1 MPQPNSG
8 SLGAGYQGISR
19 GKYQLDTKH
28 INNYILD
35 WLDRIIKIDRGV
47 AMIEN
52 HWQLQD
58 AKNKFSN
65 LVDKAQH
72 NGPQV
77 VTKHGKDA
85 VVVLSIDEYKKLIK
99 PKTNLIKFFQSS
111 PLAKEALDFTRSKE
125 TPRDIEL

>member
-1 MPQPNSG
+1 M
-8 SLGAGYQGISR
+8 
-19 GKYQLDTKH
+19 K
-28 INNYILD
+28 
-35 WLDRIIKIDRGV
+35 
-47 AMIEN
+47 MIEN
-52 HWQLQD
+52 SWQLQN

-99 PKTNLIKFFQSS
+99 PKTSLLKFFQNS
-111 PLAKEALDFTRSKE
+111 PLSKINLDITRNKDL
-125 TPRDIEL
+125 PRDIEL

>member
-1 MPQPNSG
+1 
-8 SLGAGYQGISR
+8 
-19 GKYQLDTKH
+19 
-28 INNYILD
+28 
-35 WLDRIIKIDRGV
+35 
-47 AMIEN
+47 MIEN

-85 VVVLSIDEYKKLIK
+85 VVILSIEEYKKLIK
-99 PKTNLIKFFQSS
+99 PKKSLLKFFQSS
-111 PLAKEALDFTRSKE
+111 PLAREKVDFKRNKDL
-125 TPRDIEL
+125 PRDIEL